1 LYLSRRNY
9 THFLVQAAAIAAI
22 YVVLTLVFAPLSYG
36 ESMVEIRI
44 SEMLTILPFYIP
56 AAIPGLFI
64 GVIISNLFSPVG
76 AIDVVVGSL
85 ATLLAAFLTRRM
97 PNKWLAPVPPIL
109 INGLVIGGMLHYVY
123 KFPLLMSIL
132 SITAG
137 QVISC
142 YILGGLLILTLER
155 FKNHLFPE
163 SVK

>member
-1 LYLSRRNY
+1 
-9 THFLVQAAAIAAI
+9 
-22 YVVLTLVFAPLSYG
+22 
-36 ESMVEIRI
+36 MVEIRI

>member
-1 LYLSRRNY
+1 MYLSRRNY